1 MIQPVKEGYIEAVR
15 KRYTAVGSRK
25 ERQAIINEVVAN
37 LTIHRKSAIR
47 TLQRKPRNYTTVYRG
62 KQTKYTDDL
71 ILPLTTLWE
80 AAGRPCSRRL
90 VTQIGEL
97 IDKLKTFKEL
107 PLYGNQERLLRT
119 MKTSTID
126 RLLEGERDISNKEY
140 GISGTKKSP
149 LLKTLIPIRTTFT
162 SDEYQEPGHIEM
174 DCVLHCGTSLTGIYA
189 ETLNLLD
196 VATHWNEKSI
206 FLHKTKGKIIG
217 AVHTL
222 KSSFPFLLRSLD
234 FDNGHEFVNWG
245 LKHYCERCAI
255 RYTRSRSYHKN
266 DQAHIE
272 GKNYHSVRKIIGY
285 DRIDDEHIIT
295 LIQDVYQNEHRLLTN
310 FFYTTMQ
317 LKHKEKDLKTGHVT
331 KQYYQAQTPYHR
343 VMESDKIPQETK
355 EQLCRQYQQL
365 NPVALQRTLKKKL
378 DTIYRLM
385 KQKKTHQFGNSC
397 LSCNALARLPLR

>member
-1 MIQPVKEGYIEAVR
+1 MTQPVKEGYIEAVR

-80 AAGRPCSRRL
+80 AAGRSCSRRL

-234 FDNGHEFVNWG
+234 FDNGHEFVNWSMHG
-245 LKHYCERCAI
+245 YCTRENLAF
-255 RYTRSRSYHKN
+255 TRSRSYHKN

-272 GKNYHSVRKIIGY
+272 GKNYESVRRVVGY
-285 DRIDDEHIIT
+285 GRIEDAKLVEMWNDIYEH
-295 LIQDVYQNEHRLLTN
+295 EHRLLTN
-310 FFYTTMQ
+310 YFYATMK
-317 LKHKEKDLKTGHVT
+317 LKKKKRQGSKII
-331 KQYYQAQTPYHR
+331 KQYGEAQTPYQR
-343 VMESDKIPQETK
+343 VLDTKAVSKDVKMQLQKEYET
-355 EQLCRQYQQL
+355 L
-365 NPVALQRTLKKKL
+365 NPVSLQRS
-378 DTIYRLM
+378 M
-385 KQKKTHQFGNSC
+385 QKKIQ
-397 LSCNALARLPLR
+397 